1 MTERCNKIRQ
11 AGFTL
16 IEVMVALAII
26 SIALLSAIRATGQS
40 TATADELRV
49 RLLAGWV
56 ARNIMEEH
64 HARGDWLPLGTQKGS
79 AQENHTTFSWRKDVV
94 ATPNPVFRR
103 IDIFVATTINESH
116 PIAHFTGFMVDPAE
130 TRN

>member
-1 MTERCNKIRQ
+1 MTEKRL

-16 IEVMVALAII
+16 LEVMVALAIV
-26 SIALLSAIRATGQS
+26 SIALLSALRAASQS
-40 TATADELRV
+40 TSTADELRV

-64 HARGDWLPLGTQKGS
+64 HARGDWLPLGTHKGT
-79 AQENHTTFSWRKDVV
+79 AQENHTAFSWREDVV
-94 ATPNPVFRR
+94 PTPNPLFRR
-103 IDIFVATTINESH
+103 VDVFVSTATNESH

-130 TRN
+130 TLH